1 MLQFWT
7 FLLWWDRTKQLIS
20 SPWSGDTEVGG
31 HGWSLLAEG
40 LHTQSVTLKNVFAQ
54 KQDLQTGS
62 RDDLLIDLCFSFI
75 VFISCSEL
83 GMQGHPFEE
92 KWGFVH
98 CLLFMA
104 LFAVICIAI
113 LSPKLQAN
121 TFVLHCILN
130 TIILR
135 SFWCDENYFSEWAWN
150 HQLFD
155 WSHVSIQNTFSHQ
168 RTV

>member
-1 MLQFWT
+1 MFWN
-7 FLLWWDRTKQLIS
+7 LMAIWKK
-20 SPWSGDTEVGG
+20 
-31 HGWSLLAEG
+31 SLC
-40 LHTQSVTLKNVFAQ
+40 FF
-54 KQDLQTGS
+54 
-62 RDDLLIDLCFSFI
+62 LLIDLCFYFI

-83 GMQGHPFEE
+83 GMWGHPFEE
-92 KWGFVH
+92 RWGFVH

-130 TIILR
+130 TTILR

-155 WSHVSIQNTFSHQ
+155 WSHVSIQTHFPISALCNRHCLSYSCWNIRQCWVTCGGKMQFPFWLILTHFDCE
-168 RTV
+168 